1 MITGFTSDIR
11 EECRRCGKA
20 FFPCMTDK
28 NISQMKE
35 VYLENR
41 IQKTTI
47 LKIFKTSEEI
57 IGR

>member
-1 MITGFTSDIR
+1 
-11 EECRRCGKA
+11 
-20 FFPCMTDK
+20 MTDK